1 MVEMWGKTWPDAT
14 NTGVV
19 TRNAPTLDIDIR
31 NEEAARAAE
40 GLVRA
45 SYEDSGRLSVRF
57 GNAPKRA
64 IPFRT
69 DKPFKKIATV
79 LIAPNAAPGD
89 KPQKI
94 EFLGDGQ
101 QVIVDGINPDA
112 NRPYQWFGGDL
123 TEIKREEL
131 PLIDEDGAR
140 VLVESIADL
149 LVADHGYRRKGEQ
162 IRNKKKPNGN
172 AGTNGHEDINRIEA
186 ARLYPRR

>member
-1 MVEMWGKTWPDAT
+1 MTKDIINYRLKLAQAGYYPPCIGKVPTSKSWQQPCEVTTEMVEMWGKTWPDAT

-112 NRPYQWFGGDL
+112 NRPCL
-123 TEIKREEL
+123 
-131 PLIDEDGAR
+131 
-140 VLVESIADL
+140 
-149 LVADHGYRRKGEQ
+149 
-162 IRNKKKPNGN
+162 
-172 AGTNGHEDINRIEA
+172 A
-186 ARLYPRR
+186 AT